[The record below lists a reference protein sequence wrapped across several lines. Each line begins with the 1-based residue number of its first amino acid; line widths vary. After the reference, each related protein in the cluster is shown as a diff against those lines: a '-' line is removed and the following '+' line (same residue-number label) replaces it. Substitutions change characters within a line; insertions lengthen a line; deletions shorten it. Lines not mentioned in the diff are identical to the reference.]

1 MKMIVKKYDFN
12 FTGYMQLLALRG
24 QLWVSCWFYETI
36 TFIVVAILQLNM
48 VGGKNGGV
56 YSSAAPLSPE
66 TFRYFQVL

>member
-1 MKMIVKKYDFN
+1 MTMTVRKYDLYFRVHAALGLERATVGKLLVLWNNN
-12 FTGYMQLLALRG
+12 F
-24 QLWVSCWFYETI
+24 F
-36 TFIVVAILQLNM
+36 FVAILQYNM